1 MTYLEGFSYWN
12 TGMGAQVPETQKKEL
27 MDMFLQVNPK
37 KSFFQVRK
45 HALAILS
52 HSKTRKVDLPG
63 I

>member
-1 MTYLEGFSYWN
+1 
-12 TGMGAQVPETQKKEL
+12 MGAQVPETQKKEL
-27 MDMFLQVNPK
+27 MAMFLQVNPK